1 MINRE
6 LIRLKVVQLIYA
18 YYQNGDKTIDTAVKE
33 FDFSMSKAYDLY
45 KYLLSL
51 LVELKRYAEKRDEVV
66 RSRSRRAGAT
76 MQGTTVDG
84 QFAENKLLVQLAQN
98 KQLAEYMEKQKKD
111 WLDEDPFVKK
121 LYTTLIESDVY
132 QMYMTK
138 EDFGYDSDR
147 ELVRKLYKT
156 YICGNEDFDSLLE
169 ERSLYWNDDKEIVDS
184 FVLKTIKRFNAEST
198 PEQELLPQFSC
209 EDDHQFALKLFTST
223 IEDADKIR
231 KLIKDNCKNWE
242 FNRLAFMDV
251 IIAQIALAEALTFP
265 NIPLSVTLNEYLDI
279 AKAYSTPR
287 SAGYL
292 NGMLDHILRKLHED
306 GVLDKTLPPKQV
318 KKKEEAKPV
327 PENKPRKPRVARW
340 NPDTAENASQQKKP
354 TRGYART
361 SSDRGDSRPGFRERP
376 YGTRRPSSDD
386 GEAVKR
392 PRRTPRTTDGTAT
405 DKPRRVGRPRK
416 TATDNGSE
424 GMPTE

>member
-33 FDFSMSKAYDLY
+33 FDFSMMKAYDLY

-51 LVELKRYAEKRDEVV
+51 LVEMKKYAEKRDEAV
-66 RSRSRRAGAT
+66 RARSRRAGAN

-98 KQLAEYMEKQKKD
+98 KQLTEYMEKQKKD

-121 LYTTLIESDVY
+121 LYTTLIESEIF

-138 EDFGYDSDR
+138 EDFGYESDR

-156 YICGNEDFDSLLE
+156 YICNNEDFDSLLE
-169 ERSLYWNDDKEIVDS
+169 ERSLYWNDDKEVVDS
-184 FVLKTIKRFNAEST
+184 FVLKTIKRFTPEST
-198 PEQELLPQFSC
+198 PETELLPAFAC

-223 IEDADKIR
+223 LEEAAKVR
-231 KLIKDNCKNWE
+231 QLIKENCKNWE

-251 IIAQIALAEALTFP
+251 IIAQIALAEALSFP
-265 NIPLSVTLNEYLDI
+265 NIPLNVTLNEYLDI

-292 NGMLDHILRKLHED
+292 NGMLDHIMRKLHDD
-306 GVLDKTLPPKQV
+306 GLLDKTLPPRQV
-318 KKKEEAKPV
+318 KKKEEPKPV
-327 PENKPRKPRVARW
+327 AEKKERKPRVARKKTEDVGEAIAEKRPTG
-340 NPDTAENASQQKKP
+340 NYNKTAAEKNGLPEDTAEP
-354 TRGYART
+354 V
-361 SSDRGDSRPGFRERP
+361 
-376 YGTRRPSSDD
+376 RRPR
-386 GEAVKR
+386 KTT
-392 PRRTPRTTDGTAT
+392 RTLAQPTL

-416 TATDNGSE
+416 SETGSGNNETPTAE
-424 GMPTE
+424 Q

>member
-18 YYQNGDKTIDTAVKE
+18 YYQNGGKTLDTAIKE

-51 LVELKRYAEKRDEVV
+51 LVEMKKYAEKRDEAAHA
-66 RSRSRRAGAT
+66 RSRKAGAN
-76 MQGTTVDG
+76 MQGATVDG
-84 QFAENKLLVQLAQN
+84 QFAGNKLLVQLAQN
-98 KQLAEYMEKQKKD
+98 VQLTEYMEKQKKD

-121 LYTTLIESDVY
+121 LYTTLIESDVF

-138 EDFGYDSDR
+138 EDFSYDSDK
-147 ELVRKLYKT
+147 ELIRKLYKSFV
-156 YICGNEDFDSLLE
+156 CNNEDFDSLLE

-184 FVLKTIKRFNAEST
+184 FVLKTIKRFTPDST
-198 PEQELLPQFSC
+198 PEQELLPQFAC

-223 IEDADKIR
+223 IEDADKVR
-231 KLIKDNCKNWE
+231 KLIKENCKNWE

-251 IIAQIALAEALTFP
+251 IIAQIALSEALTFP

-292 NGMLDHILRKLHED
+292 NGMLDHIMRKLHDD
-306 GVLDKTLPPKQV
+306 GMLDKTLPPRQP
-318 KKKEEAKPV
+318 KKKDETKAPADS
-327 PENKPRKPRVARW
+327 KPRKPRVARW
-340 NPDTAENASQQKKP
+340 NPDSQADEQQERKP
-354 TRGYART
+354 GRSYARR
-361 SSDRGDSRPGFRERP
+361 SSD
-376 YGTRRPSSDD
+376 
-386 GEAVKR
+386 GEEPAKR
-392 PRRTPRTTDGTAT
+392 PRRTLRPTTDAAT

-416 TATDNGSE
+416 LETGNASDST
-424 GMPTE
+424 PTEEN